1 MSLNIYTGNR
11 MEILVEALAGAVAGP
26 LDPFSPETIL
36 VQSKG
41 MQRWLA
47 MELSKRFGVWANCEY
62 PFPNRFVEKLFQEV
76 LEKGPDTSLFDPPVL
91 SWRLMEILPG
101 LLDDAACARLQGYL
115 AGGRRELKLY
125 QLAARIADTFDQYT
139 LFRGEM
145 LEEWEKGRESHWQAL
160 LWRSLVA
167 GAGSTHRAGRQK
179 RFLRELDGWV
189 RNGGKLPP
197 RLAVF
202 GISWLPKFHLDVLEA
217 VSRCTEVNLFVMS
230 PCREY
235 WADILPSRRR
245 ARLSPSERDMSTEGN
260 PLLASLGRL
269 GKEFSEILVEY
280 EAIGSGQ
287 GDLYRD
293 AAGDTFLTTL
303 QNDILELKGS
313 EEGTVEKIPVAPGD
327 RSLGIH
333 SCHGP
338 MREVEVLHDNLL
350 AMFEEMDGLT
360 PRDILVM
367 TPDIETYAPYV
378 SAVFEGNPDPAVR
391 IPFSIADR
399 SIRGEGRLIRPLLA
413 ILELP
418 GRRFPVTGVMDVLSA
433 GPIHARFGLE
443 ADHLDLVR
451 SWLEETRVRWGLDGE
466 ERERE
471 GFPRYSENSWRS
483 GLDRLLLGYALPE
496 GDGLFAG
503 VLPYDS
509 MEGDAAETLGRFTL
523 FVERLH
529 GLAAELDRPR
539 TLPEWGGLCRRILE
553 DFFAPA
559 DEEAGELAMITGL
572 LDGLDVLPE
581 KSGFA
586 GTIGLAVFR
595 SWLTEGMEKQD
606 RGLGF
611 LTGGVT
617 FCAMLP
623 MRSIPFRVIALLGM
637 NDGAFPRQ
645 ERPLGFDLIARERKP
660 GDRSLCD
667 EDRYLF
673 LEALLSARERL
684 HISFTGQSIRDN
696 APLPPSVLVDEL
708 LDYLGR
714 RFSDGSREFPAS
726 LVTRHRLQPFSP
738 SYFTGETGL
747 SSYSEENY
755 RAVRRRMEGIRAL
768 PPFFSGPLAEP
779 PEEFREVSPANLLAF
794 YDNPARYLLR
804 NRLGIRLDGQAPP
817 LDDREP
823 FDLDS
828 LDAFLI
834 RREMLELLLD
844 GKDLEECRDLVKARG
859 ILPPAR
865 QGEMLFD
872 GLAAEVSGLAGRIR
886 ELTGGHPP
894 LASLQVD
901 LEIDGFRISGRISGV
916 WPDRLIRYRC
926 GKCSGRDRLRLWI
939 EHLIL
944 SACAPEGRSGESI
957 LVTLDAEPRFEPVA
971 DAVPILRTLLGY
983 YWQGLTR
990 PLKFFPRTS
999 FAFANKRDLNN
1010 ARTVWSGERFPE
1022 NIDPYYA
1029 LCFAETDPLDGE
1041 FQELAIAIL
1050 EPMLAHQVE

>member
-1 MSLNIYTGNR
+1 MSLNIYNGNR

-47 MELSKRFGVWANCEY
+47 MELARRFGVWANCEY
-62 PFPNRFVEKLFQEV
+62 PFPNTFVGDLFSKV
-76 LEKGPDTSLFDPPVL
+76 LLENPDYSLFDPSVL

-101 LLDDAACARLQGYL
+101 LLNDAAFAGLQGYL

-125 QLAARIADTFDQYT
+125 QLAGRIADTFDQYT

-167 GAGSTHRAGRQK
+167 GAWSTHRAGRQK
-179 RFLRELDGWV
+179 RFLRDLDGWV
-189 RNGGKLPP
+189 RNGGMLPA
-197 RLAVF
+197 RVAVF
-202 GISWLPKFHLDVLEA
+202 GISWLPKFHLDVLAA
-217 VSRCTEVNLFVMS
+217 VSRYTDVNLFVMS

-235 WADILPSRRR
+235 WADILPSRRM
-245 ARLSPSERDMSTEGN
+245 ARLSPSERAISEEGN

-293 AAGDTFLTTL
+293 ASGDTLLTTL
-303 QNDILELKGS
+303 QNDILDLKGS
-313 EEGTVEKIPVAPGD
+313 EEGTVEKIPVTPGD

-338 MREVEVLHDNLL
+338 MREVEVLHDSLL
-350 AMFEEMDGLT
+350 AMFGEMDGLA

-367 TPDIETYAPYV
+367 TPDIESYAPYV

-399 SIRGEGRLIRPLLA
+399 SIRGEGRLVRPLLA

-433 GPIHARFGLE
+433 EPIHARFGLE
-443 ADHLDLVR
+443 AGHLDLVR

-503 VLPYDS
+503 VLPFDS

-529 GLAAELDRPR
+529 GLVAELDRPR

-559 DEEAGELAMITGL
+559 NEEAGELAMITGL
-572 LDGLDVLPE
+572 LDGLDALPE

-660 GDRSLCD
+660 GDRSLRD

-708 LDYLGR
+708 LDYLGS

-755 RAVRRRMEGIRAL
+755 RAVRRRMEGIRSL

-779 PEEFREVSPANLLAF
+779 SQEMREVSPANLLAF

-844 GKDLEECRDLVKARG
+844 GKDLEDCRDLVKARG

-916 WPDRLIRYRC
+916 WPDHLIRYRC

-944 SACAPEGRSGESI
+944 SASAPEGRPGDSI

-990 PLKFFPRTS
+990 ALKFFPRTS

-1022 NIDPYYA
+1022 NDDPYYA
-1029 LCFAETDPLDGE
+1029 LSFAETDPLDGE
-1041 FQELAIAIL
+1041 FEELAHAVFEPLIAHL
-1050 EPMLAHQVE
+1050 R